1 MNNFMFKLTPAYC
14 LYNGVAVFFQ
24 KGSTITFLMENPNN
38 EILKERLKNAFNNH
52 LYLVRKQES
61 CPEEYRR
68 LTKIDFQKGDRN
80 QLRKCISNLYE
91 QDNQFCSSLENSKV
105 VEDLKNE
112 AAAVLLLES
121 ILNEARTQGA
131 TDIHIETACV
141 RFRVRG
147 KLVKE
152 LELEY
157 EKIRELIQRIKLLAG
172 MNVLEKR
179 KSQDGRFSYGN
190 ESPLFVRVSTMSV
203 FSKRLNS
210 SEESVVLRILDTS
223 RIPLQLQ
230 FLGFNIQQIE
240 IINSLISFP
249 SGLIVICGAT
259 GSGKSTTSAAML
271 LELVKKSNQSL
282 KIISLENPPEYIIP
296 GVTQV
301 QIDDEKEI
309 SYQNSLI
316 HLFRQDPDVIMIGE
330 IRDEKSCQA
339 AIRASLTGHLVLTTL
354 HTDSVESSFYRLENF
369 GIERNVLA
377 SVLRGI
383 IIQEMNY
390 FNGETNLL
398 ADVAVPK
405 ENFKTQICNYGTQIE
420 ELFLHITN
428 VNQILKKNFNSLKNK
443 DKNFNRKLL
452 NQNFAIKNRNIKK
465 EA

>member
-24 KGSTITFLMENPNN
+24 KGSAITFLMENPNN

-210 SEESVVLRILDTS
+210 CEESVVLRILDTS

>member
-1 MNNFMFKLTPAYC
+1 MFKLTPAYC

-24 KGSTITFLMENPNN
+24 KGSAITFLMENPNN

-105 VEDLKNE
+105 IEDLKNE

-190 ESPLFVRVSTMSV
+190 ESPLFVRVSTMAV

-230 FLGFNIQQIE
+230 FLGFNIHQIE